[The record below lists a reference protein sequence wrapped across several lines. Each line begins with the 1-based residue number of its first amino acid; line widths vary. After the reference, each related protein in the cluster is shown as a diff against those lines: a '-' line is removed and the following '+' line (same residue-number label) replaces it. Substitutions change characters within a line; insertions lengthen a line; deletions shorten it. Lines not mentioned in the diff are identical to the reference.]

1 MSMADNI
8 KKGIQKKSNV
18 FDAHEELRDKLNTA
32 FSSTMSKFITKLENG
47 EIPIDN
53 IADAIRVFGAYK
65 ELNGIDEMMSGQQ
78 GAGSLPEINM
88 RQEKVVDD
96 MVRDGKM
103 TSDEEGR
110 IDVSAMDMTDV
121 ADLIRNMDIAQN
133 AENEGTF

>member
-1 MSMADNI
+1 MSMANNI
-8 KKGIQKKSNV
+8 KKGIKKKNSI
-18 FDAHEELRDKLNTA
+18 FDSQEELRDTLNSA
-32 FSSTMSKFITKLENG
+32 FSSSMKQFIKKLEMG

-53 IADAIRVFGAYK
+53 IADAIRVLGAYK

-110 IDVSAMDMTDV
+110 IDVSAMDMNDV